1 MLLALRVVGNIL
13 FLVGGLFFCK
23 YLVFPM
29 GGFSDKMG
37 NGKYFERSL
46 GMPLQWLRLYKGV
59 CDGFCGERK

>member
-1 MLLALRVVGNIL
+1 
-13 FLVGGLFFCK
+13 
-23 YLVFPM
+23 M
-29 GGFSDKMG
+29 GGVSDKMG

>member
-1 MLLALRVVGNIL
+1 
-13 FLVGGLFFCK
+13 
-23 YLVFPM
+23 M

-59 CDGFCGERK
+59 CDGFVEKGNRYYE